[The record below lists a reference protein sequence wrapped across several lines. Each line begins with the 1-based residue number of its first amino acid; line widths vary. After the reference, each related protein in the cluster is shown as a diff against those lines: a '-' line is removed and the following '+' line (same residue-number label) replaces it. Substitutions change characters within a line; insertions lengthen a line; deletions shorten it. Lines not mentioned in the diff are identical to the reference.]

1 MTSKKDSICFDISA
15 LSQDQKVSFAK
26 GLKKTVDKVNEQFE
40 ETQEE
45 SDE

>member
-1 MTSKKDSICFDISA
+1 MVSKKDSICFDISA

-26 GLKKTVDKVNEQFE
+26 DLKKTVDKVNEQLE

-45 SDE
+45 SES